1 MVVVVVVVF
10 CVVVVVLVVV
20 VEVVVVVVLMV
31 VTAGAAKFS
40 SGLFGSKDWSTGLT
54 SSSSELKT
62 SGIWQQDPK

>member
-20 VEVVVVVVLMV
+20 VVVVVVLMV